1 MKKWKCLVCDAVWIC
16 EDRFYVS
23 ILQMAQNTKRKNE
36 DLSNQ
41 ESVEITTKQN
51 KYLADYLDINHKNL
65 ENIYLGVE
73 TIQKVQDQNHDR
85 LITEIQALQSNQA
98 QCPNPEHNDYQ
109 IVSGVLAL
117 LLAICVIGIFT
128 TNVLMKR

>member
-1 MKKWKCLVCDAVWIC
+1 MDPTVIL
-16 EDRFYVS
+16 S